1 MHKENIHTFEYKIV
15 DDPDAPFQGWGK
27 ILRKLCGEICIVLLN
42 KKKQDKYLADEEY
55 RNKVINFIREKA
67 LLHKREN
74 CYSLCI
80 SLDRREIQKL

>member
-15 DDPDAPFQGWGK
+15 DDPYEPFQGWGK
-27 ILRKLCGEICIVLLN
+27 ILGLLCGEICIVLLN
-42 KKKQDKYLADEEY
+42 KKKQDKYLTDEEY